1 MLIALWFA
9 AYAGHPSD
17 RGRSCV
23 EV

>member
-17 RGRSCV
+17 RGRSCI